1 GEDIWTGAVREVEE
15 ETGFKTK
22 FVEVLACRERHQ
34 SFFKRKSSIFFL
46 CELEASN
53 FEIKKQDSEILDAK
67 WMPIDEYVNQ
77 PFNQKKEMFWF
88 MANICLKRSQEK
100 ENYAGF
106 STFLTKNS
114 AGKESYL
121 YCSVDHADLLNGKC
135 DQASTSL
142 FTTLFNKCF
151 CFT

>member
-1 GEDIWTGAVREVEE
+1 
-15 ETGFKTK
+15 
-22 FVEVLACRERHQ
+22 
-34 SFFKRKSSIFFL
+34 
-46 CELEASN
+46 
-53 FEIKKQDSEILDAK
+53 
-67 WMPIDEYVNQ
+67 MPIDEYVNQ